1 VSQTGGSLG
10 MGGSMAEGGSTNT
23 SGTTTNKSSG
33 GCSLT
38 SGDSDRSAPVSL
50 LLVLGIFIAGRRKR
64 DRK

>member
-10 MGGSMAEGGSTNT
+10 TGGGMAEGGSTYT
-23 SGTTTNKSSG
+23 SGTTANKSSG

-38 SGDSDRSAPVSL
+38 SGDSNRSAPVSL
-50 LLVLGIFIAGRRKR
+50 LLVIGILIAGRRKR